1 MIALPSKSTAAAPRP
16 TNTALPPPA
25 VPPAEQRPPSA
36 DKSVVDLR
44 FRALIGE
51 DSWARLPA
59 AVQKRFSKRL
69 SPGAAVVYA
78 GAVLE
83 TRLSRAGKVVS
94 FLARMI
100 GAPLPL
106 DDGMTGAAVVTV
118 TENEGLGGQCWTR
131 TYARRGRFPQ
141 VIHSAKCFA
150 GPTGLE
156 EYVGYGVGMSLA
168 VTEREG
174 ALVFRSTRYVL
185 AIGGLR
191 MRLPRLLEPGAME
204 VVHKDEG
211 GGAFLF
217 TLALTHPWLGELVY
231 QTARFRDA

>member
-1 MIALPSKSTAAAPRP
+1 MIALPSKDAAAPGP
-16 TNTALPPPA
+16 
-25 VPPAEQRPPSA
+25 EQRPPAA
-36 DKSVVDLR
+36 DESVVDLR
-44 FRALIGE
+44 FRTLIGE

-78 GAVLE
+78 GEVLE
-83 TRLSRAGKVVS
+83 TRLSRMGKILS
-94 FLARMI
+94 TLARAI

-131 TYARRGRFPQ
+131 TYVRRGRFPQ

-168 VTEREG
+168 VTERNG

-185 AIGGLR
+185 AIGRWRL
-191 MRLPRLLEPGAME
+191 RLPRLLEPGEME
-204 VVHKDEG
+204 VVHQDEG

-217 TLALTHPWLGELVY
+217 TLALSHPWLGDLIS

>member
-1 MIALPSKSTAAAPRP
+1 M
-16 TNTALPPPA
+16 TALPFRDTATSTPPD
-25 VPPAEQRPPSA
+25 PAFPSPIA
-36 DKSVVDLR
+36 PESIVDLR

-51 DSWARLPA
+51 QSWARLPP

-69 SPGAAVVYA
+69 SPDAAVVYA
-78 GAVLE
+78 GEVLE
-83 TRLSRAGKVVS
+83 TRLSRAGRIVS
-94 FLARMI
+94 FLARVI

-106 DDGMTGAAVVTV
+106 DNGMTGAAVVTV
-118 TENEGLGGQCWTR
+118 TENAALGGQCWTR

-141 VIHSAKCFA
+141 VIHSAKCFS

-174 ALVFRSTRYVL
+174 ALAFRSTRYVI
-185 AIGGLR
+185 AVGGLR
-191 MRLPRLLEPGAME
+191 IHLPRLIEPGTME
-204 VVHKDEG
+204 VVHQDEG

-231 QTARFRDA
+231 QAARFRGP

>member
-1 MIALPSKSTAAAPRP
+1 MIALPSRSTAPA
-16 TNTALPPPA
+16 NA
-25 VPPAEQRPPSA
+25 VPAMAGTPDRRPSSTGE
-36 DKSVVDLR
+36 SVVDLR
-44 FRALIGE
+44 FRALVGE
-51 DSWARLPA
+51 ESWARLPA

-69 SPGAAVVYA
+69 SRDAAVVYA
-78 GAVLE
+78 GEVLE
-83 TRLSRAGKVVS
+83 TRLSRVGRIAA
-94 FLARMI
+94 FLARAI

-106 DDGMTGAAVVTV
+106 ENGMTGAAVVTV
-118 TENEGLGGQCWTR
+118 TEAEGLGGQGMSGQCWTR
-131 TYARRGRFPQ
+131 MYARRGRFPQ
-141 VIHSAKCFA
+141 VIHSAKRFS

-156 EYVGYGVGMSLA
+156 EYVGYGIGMSLA

-191 MRLPRLLEPGAME
+191 MRLPRLLEPGRME

-231 QTARFRDA
+231 QAARFRDA